1 MRDYLHIWH
10 DVARRSIVASGIEFK
25 DFLPFLTTQ
34 GGIVLIDHR
43 SEVAVRDTASGLDYV
58 PVSDLGRGN
67 GTLWLQGGSTL
78 AEERNPRHRCRPQPA
93 ATAPNTRLD
102 AARLVAPAPS
112 ATNAG
117 GSETD
122 AAGGVAIVLF
132 LRPRR
137 PRAGGTHDRHQGRGR
152 RKAECRHVVANHR
165 STGTGPAG
173 T

>member
-67 GTLWLQGGSTL
+67 GAFWLRGGSTL
-78 AEERNPRHRCRPQPA
+78 AEERTRDIDAVLNRRLQRPI
-93 ATAPNTRLD
+93 LD
-102 AARLVAPAPS
+102 STP
-112 ATNAG
+112 
-117 GSETD
+117 
-122 AAGGVAIVLF
+122 
-132 LRPRR
+132 
-137 PRAGGTHDRHQGRGR
+137 QG
-152 RKAECRHVVANHR
+152 
-165 STGTGPAG
+165 
-173 T
+173 